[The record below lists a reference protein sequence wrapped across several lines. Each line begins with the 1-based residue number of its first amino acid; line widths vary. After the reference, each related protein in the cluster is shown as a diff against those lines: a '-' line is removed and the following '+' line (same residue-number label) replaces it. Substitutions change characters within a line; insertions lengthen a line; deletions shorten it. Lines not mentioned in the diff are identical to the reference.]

1 MRCRHSRSFLGLL
14 LLLCGVWSQLVPA
27 VTPDAPDIPDAGK
40 PVPGSLVSAD
50 GLGARVLSHKGEW
63 SSFFSMGGGSEEILL
78 ITGRL
83 ENTSG
88 KPLTAVKLQFE
99 LLGDDNVAVLRDY
112 GYNRKAEALREEEYE
127 AGKKSLADMEVE
139 KIAAGAQDEFRFIFF
154 KKDIPEFQSYRI
166 RVLESQP

>member
-1 MRCRHSRSFLGLL
+1 MS
-14 LLLCGVWSQLVPA
+14 
-27 VTPDAPDIPDAGK
+27 
-40 PVPGSLVSAD
+40 
-50 GLGARVLSHKGEW
+50 
-63 SSFFSMGGGSEEILL
+63 GGSEEIFL

-83 ENTSG
+83 ENTSD

-112 GYNRKAEALREEEYE
+112 GYNRKAEALRDEEYE

-139 KIAAGAQDEFRFIFF
+139 QIAAGTQDEFRFIFF

-166 RVLESQP
+166 RVLESQ